1 MGNITLSLKS
11 NISSVSG
18 ADAATMPIRRL
29 SNACVLMCRG
39 KHYVTYI
46 RASH

>member
-1 MGNITLSLKS
+1 MALSLKS

-18 ADAATMPIRRL
+18 ADGATMPIRRL
-29 SNACVLMCRG
+29 SNACVSMCRG

-46 RASH
+46 DASH